1 MFGYEDKQGYVNPNA
16 LKDGE
21 IVDVMILGWR
31 FQPAYLKAIAD
42 ENKIAKEHAEGLG
55 DDFKAKQPTV
65 KEGGMTFDYAI
76 IKRDRKGGTPKE
88 YIFGTDITA
97 LTEPTYVCYGQFDAD
112 VPNQIQRKGFN
123 YQQRVGGQGI
133 DRNGNPFI
141 VNDFPRADDK
151 YFVNGAFTSFAE
163 IPEFADG
170 YDELNEKEKKRQ
182 SDWDIVTKVFE
193 GLSEEQVI
201 EGLKENTAKRFL
213 MCHIPAGQKKVIY
226 ILPEKGVIFRCKV
239 AINKN
244 GYTTLIAFE
253 TKKVGDKYETIYYSN
268 FNTYPVTP
276 ENVEY
281 ANAIIKLKADNKKAR
296 EEAKK
301 NKAEQK
307 EEKMVEQEE
316 FEPFWDDDGKPAF

>member
-1 MFGYEDKQGYVNPNA
+1 MFGYEDNQGYVNPNA

-42 ENKIAKEHAEGLG
+42 ENKIAKEQAEGLG

-97 LTEPTYVCYGQFDAD
+97 LTEPTYVCYGQFDVD
-112 VPNQIQRKGFN
+112 TPNQIQKKGFN
-123 YQQRVGGQGI
+123 FQQKVGGHGLNREGNLWITYHFPNATDVQYVQGKPV
-133 DRNGNPFI
+133 PF
-141 VNDFPRADDK
+141 N
-151 YFVNGAFTSFAE
+151 E
-163 IPEFADG
+163 IPDFIDNYTEFV
-170 YDELNEKEKKRQ
+170 EKEQKRQ
-182 SDWDIVTKVFE
+182 SEWKMIEEKYAEWT
-193 GLSEEQVI
+193 EEQVI
-201 EGLKENTAKRFL
+201 EKLKDNTARRFL
-213 MCHIPAGQKKVIY
+213 MCHIVDGQKKVVY
-226 ILPEKGVIFRCKV
+226 ILPEKGVMFRCKISV
-239 AINKN
+239 NSK
-244 GYTTLIAFE
+244 GYTSLLAFKTNQKPKPTE
-253 TKKVGDKYETIYYSN
+253 FYSA
-268 FNTYPVTP
+268 FNTFSPSQ
-276 ENVEY
+276 EDIEY

-316 FEPFWDDDGKPAF
+316 FDPFWDDDGKPAF